1 MSEQTSTKPYLI
13 RALYEWCTDN
23 GLTPYLAV
31 SVDEHTRVPRA
42 HVRNGEI
49 VLNISALATH
59 RLQLTNTEVSFTAR
73 FSGVAEEIWV
83 PIAQVTAIYAKETGH
98 GMAFEVSKPPAE
110 LVSVSSETLAPSSV
124 GEADDETPSPPTPP
138 AGGPS
143 PSGRPTLRRVK

>member
-1 MSEQTSTKPYLI
+1 MTDQTSTKPYLI

-31 SVDEHTRVPRA
+31 SVNEHTRVPRA

-49 VLNISALATH
+49 VLNISALASH

-73 FSGVAEEIWV
+73 FSGMAEEIWV

-110 LVSVSSETLAPSSV
+110 LVVVEGSAED
-124 GEADDETPSPPTPP
+124 EAEQQVDPPPPPKPPTKT
-138 AGGPS
+138 GPG
-143 PSGRPTLRRVK
+143 GRPTLRRVK

>member
-1 MSEQTSTKPYLI
+1 MTDQTSTKPYLI

-31 SVDEHTRVPRA
+31 SVNEHTRVPRA

-49 VLNISALATH
+49 VLNISALASH

-73 FSGVAEEIWV
+73 FSGMAEEIWV

-110 LVSVSSETLAPSSV
+110 LVVVEGSAED
-124 GEADDETPSPPTPP
+124 EADSQQVDPPPPPKPPTKT
-138 AGGPS
+138 GPG
-143 PSGRPTLRRVK
+143 GRPALRRVK

>member
-1 MSEQTSTKPYLI
+1 MTDQTSTKPYLI

-23 GLTPYLAV
+23 CLTPYLAV
-31 SVDEHTRVPRA
+31 SVNEHTRMPRA

-49 VLNISALATH
+49 VLNISALASH

-73 FSGVAEEIWV
+73 FSGMAEEIWV

-110 LVSVSSETLAPSSV
+110 LVVVEGSAED
-124 GEADDETPSPPTPP
+124 EADSQQVDPPPPPKTPTKT
-138 AGGPS
+138 GPG
-143 PSGRPTLRRVK
+143 GRPTLRRVK

>member
-1 MSEQTSTKPYLI
+1 MTDQTSTKPYLI

-31 SVDEHTRVPRA
+31 SVNEHTRVPRA

-49 VLNISALATH
+49 VLNISALASH

-73 FSGVAEEIWV
+73 FSGMAEEIWV

-110 LVSVSSETLAPSSV
+110 LVVVEDSAED
-124 GEADDETPSPPTPP
+124 EADSQQVDPPPPPKPPTKT
-138 AGGPS
+138 GPG
-143 PSGRPTLRRVK
+143 GRPTLRRVK

>member
-124 GEADDETPSPPTPP
+124 GDTDDEPPSPP

>member
-1 MSEQTSTKPYLI
+1 MTDQTSTKPYLI

-31 SVDEHTRVPRA
+31 SVNEHTRVPRA

-49 VLNISALATH
+49 VLNISALASH

-73 FSGVAEEIWV
+73 FSGSAEEIWV
-83 PIAQVTAIYAKETGH
+83 PIVQVTAIYAKETGH

-110 LVSVSSETLAPSSV
+110 LVAVEGLSEE
-124 GEADDETPSPPTPP
+124 GADHQVDPPPPPRPPTKT
-138 AGGPS
+138 GPG
-143 PSGRPTLRRVK
+143 GRPALRRVK

>member
-1 MSEQTSTKPYLI
+1 MTDQTSTKPYLI

-31 SVDEHTRVPRA
+31 SVNEHTRVPRA

-49 VLNISALATH
+49 VLNISALASH

-73 FSGVAEEIWV
+73 FSGMAEEIWV

-98 GMAFEVSKPPAE
+98 GMAFEVSKPPAD
-110 LVSVSSETLAPSSV
+110 LVVVEGSAED
-124 GEADDETPSPPTPP
+124 EADSQQVDPPPPPKPPTKT
-138 AGGPS
+138 GPG
-143 PSGRPTLRRVK
+143 GRPTLRRVK

>member
-1 MSEQTSTKPYLI
+1 MTDQTSTKPYLI

-31 SVDEHTRVPRA
+31 SVNEHTRVPRA

-49 VLNISALATH
+49 VLNISALASH

-73 FSGVAEEIWV
+73 FSGMAEEIWV

-110 LVSVSSETLAPSSV
+110 LVAVEGLTED
-124 GEADDETPSPPTPP
+124 EADSQQVDPPPPPKPPTKT
-138 AGGPS
+138 GPG
-143 PSGRPTLRRVK
+143 GRPALRRVK

>member
-1 MSEQTSTKPYLI
+1 MTDQTSTKPYLI

-31 SVDEHTRVPRA
+31 SVNEHTRVPRA

-49 VLNISALATH
+49 VLNISALASH

-73 FSGVAEEIWV
+73 FSGMAEEIWV

-110 LVSVSSETLAPSSV
+110 LVVVEGSAED
-124 GEADDETPSPPTPP
+124 EAEQQVDLPPPPKPPTKT
-138 AGGPS
+138 GPG
-143 PSGRPTLRRVK
+143 GRPTLRRVK

>member
-1 MSEQTSTKPYLI
+1 MTEQTSTKPYLI

-31 SVDEHTRVPRA
+31 SVNEHTRVPRA

-49 VLNISALATH
+49 VLNISALASH
-59 RLQLTNTEVSFTAR
+59 RLQFTNTEVSFTAR
-73 FSGVAEEIWV
+73 FSGMAEEIWV

-110 LVSVSSETLAPSSV
+110 LVAVEVSAED
-124 GEADDETPSPPTPP
+124 GADQQEDPPPPPKPPTKT
-138 AGGPS
+138 GPG
-143 PSGRPTLRRVK
+143 GRPALRRVK

>member
-1 MSEQTSTKPYLI
+1 MTDQTSTKPYLI
-13 RALYEWCTDN
+13 RALYEWFTDN

-31 SVDEHTRVPRA
+31 SVNEHTRVPRA

-49 VLNISALATH
+49 VLNISALASH

-73 FSGVAEEIWV
+73 FSGMAEEIWV

-110 LVSVSSETLAPSSV
+110 LVVVEGSDED
-124 GEADDETPSPPTPP
+124 EADSQQVDPPPPPKPPTKT
-138 AGGPS
+138 GPG
-143 PSGRPTLRRVK
+143 GRPTLRRVK

>member
-1 MSEQTSTKPYLI
+1 MTDQTSTKPYLI

-31 SVDEHTRVPRA
+31 SVNEHTRVPRA

-49 VLNISALATH
+49 VLNISALASH

-73 FSGVAEEIWV
+73 FSGTAEEIWV

-110 LVSVSSETLAPSSV
+110 LVVVEGSAED
-124 GEADDETPSPPTPP
+124 EADSQQVDPPLPPKPPTKT
-138 AGGPS
+138 GPG
-143 PSGRPTLRRVK
+143 GRPTLRRVK

>member
-1 MSEQTSTKPYLI
+1 MTDQTSTKPYLI

-31 SVDEHTRVPRA
+31 SVNEHTRVPRA

-49 VLNISALATH
+49 VLNISALASH

-73 FSGVAEEIWV
+73 FSGMAEEIWV

-98 GMAFEVSKPPAE
+98 GMAFEVSKPPSE
-110 LVSVSSETLAPSSV
+110 LVVVEGSAED
-124 GEADDETPSPPTPP
+124 EAEQQVDPPPPPKPPTKT
-138 AGGPS
+138 GPG
-143 PSGRPTLRRVK
+143 GRPTLRRVK

>member
-1 MSEQTSTKPYLI
+1 MTDQTSTKPYLI

-31 SVDEHTRVPRA
+31 SVNEHTRVPRA

-49 VLNISALATH
+49 VLNISALASH

-73 FSGVAEEIWV
+73 FSGMAEEIWV

-110 LVSVSSETLAPSSV
+110 LVVVEGSAED
-124 GEADDETPSPPTPP
+124 EADSQQVDPPPPPKPPTKT
-138 AGGPS
+138 GPG
-143 PSGRPTLRRVK
+143 GRPTLRRVK

>member
-1 MSEQTSTKPYLI
+1 MTDQTSTKPYLI

-31 SVDEHTRVPRA
+31 SVNEHTRVPRA

-49 VLNISALATH
+49 VLNISALASH

-73 FSGVAEEIWV
+73 FSGMAEEIWV

-110 LVSVSSETLAPSSV
+110 LVVVEGSAED
-124 GEADDETPSPPTPP
+124 EADSQQVDPPPHQNRTPRRAPVG
-138 AGGPS
+138 ALLFGG
-143 PSGRPTLRRVK
+143 

>member
-1 MSEQTSTKPYLI
+1 MTDQTSTKPYLI

-31 SVDEHTRVPRA
+31 SVNEHTRVPRA

-49 VLNISALATH
+49 VLNISALASH

-73 FSGVAEEIWV
+73 FSGMAEEIWV

-110 LVSVSSETLAPSSV
+110 LVVVEGSAED
-124 GEADDETPSPPTPP
+124 EADSQQVDPPPPPKPPTKT
-138 AGGPS
+138 GPG
-143 PSGRPTLRRVK
+143 GRPTLLRVK

>member
-1 MSEQTSTKPYLI
+1 MTDQTSTKPYLI

-31 SVDEHTRVPRA
+31 SVNEHTRVPRA

-49 VLNISALATH
+49 VLNISALASH

-73 FSGVAEEIWV
+73 FSGMAEEIWV

-110 LVSVSSETLAPSSV
+110 LVVVEGS
-124 GEADDETPSPPTPP
+124 ADDEADSQQVDPPPPPKPPTKT
-138 AGGPS
+138 GPG
-143 PSGRPTLRRVK
+143 GRPTLRRVK